1 MRKKVLA
8 ALLALSMVIPNGMG
22 ANIANAA
29 TSSTEISVDSMS
41 STTTEAGEV
50 ISGKVSSSKTIKS
63 VDYKA
68 TAEDGEV
75 YAESDATVNGKQ
87 WAVDDLLLRPGKNTV
102 TIKVKTSDGK
112 KTEKEVNV
120 NYDNGS
126 FEEVTKTETTS
137 EGNVYAA
144 EQLIVMLRVRLAK
157 NVVRKL

>member
-87 WAVDDLLLRPGKNTV
+87 WAVDDLLLRPGKTRLQLQLRLRM
-102 TIKVKTSDGK
+102 
-112 KTEKEVNV
+112 EKRQ
-120 NYDNGS
+120 
-126 FEEVTKTETTS
+126 K
-137 EGNVYAA
+137 
-144 EQLIVMLRVRLAK
+144 
-157 NVVRKL
+157 RK